1 MSTASGDG
9 PGRPY
14 RVALTGARTFFG
26 ERLIAALEQD
36 PACEHI
42 AALDIRPPDSGRTKT
57 RFSRLD
63 LTDPSSD
70 EQAAKVLKDDGID
83 VLCHLAFLA
92 HPSHA
97 SSWAHELEA
106 IGSLYIMNAAATAR
120 VPKVV
125 LRSTTAVYGAH
136 PANPAFLTERHT
148 LRGEPRSRWVMD
160 KVAAERELA
169 RLRKDCPHIVCTSM
183 RFGMTVGPTIRTW
196 WSRMLTRQSVPRLMG
211 YDPMMQFLHEDD
223 AVDALLKVV
232 REDHPGDFNVV
243 APGTLYYT
251 DVLKLGGRVG
261 VPMPHGFGYSFGN
274 LLFNLQLADA
284 PGTFLN
290 YLRYTWVADDRRM
303 REQLGFTP
311 RHTSREAIVAFY
323 KSLARRDGAQAPGFA
338 RGAV

>member
-1 MSTASGDG
+1 MSTASGAG
-9 PGRPY
+9 PERPY

-26 ERLIAALEQD
+26 ERLIAALEED

-42 AALDIRPPDSGRTKT
+42 AALDIRPPESGRTKT

-63 LTDPSSD
+63 LTDPTSD
-70 EQAAKVLKDDGID
+70 EQAAKILADDGID

-92 HPSHA
+92 HPSHS

-106 IGSLYIMNAAATAR
+106 IGSLYIMNAAATAK

-136 PANPAFLTERHT
+136 PMNPAFLTESHR
-148 LRGEPRSRWVMD
+148 LRGEKTSRWVMD

-169 RLRKDCPHIVCTSM
+169 RLRRDCPKIVCTSL

-196 WSRMLTRQSVPRLMG
+196 WSRMLSRQSVMRLMG
-211 YDPMMQFLHEDD
+211 YDPLMQFLHEDD
-223 AVDALLKVV
+223 AVAALVKAVK
-232 REDHPGDFNVV
+232 EDHPGDFNIVG
-243 APGTLYYT
+243 PGTLYYS

-261 VPMPHGFGYSFGN
+261 IPVPHLMGYAFGN
-274 LLFNLQLADA
+274 VLFNLQLADA

-303 REQLGFTP
+303 RQVMGFSP
-311 RHTSREAIVAFY
+311 RHGSREAIESFY
-323 KSLARRDGAQAPGFA
+323 LSLARKQQQAPAVSA